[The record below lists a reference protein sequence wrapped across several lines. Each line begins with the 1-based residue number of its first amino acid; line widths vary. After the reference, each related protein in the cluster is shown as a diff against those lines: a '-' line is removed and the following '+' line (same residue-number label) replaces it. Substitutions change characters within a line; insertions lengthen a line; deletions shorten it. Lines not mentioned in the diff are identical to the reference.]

1 MGVQDGCG
9 EPERL
14 STRALRLLAPALCLA
29 TVVAACS
36 LVPMAQTG
44 GTGSAG
50 GTAGSSPAAPAGSAD
65 ADAAPDQEGSP
76 SREGEPP
83 GDQPAAEG
91 TAPGSAPEGATG
103 APPAGGAFSAI
114 SSVTF
119 MGELEEAAARTDDPQ
134 VGIAWEEPRGLAPV
148 AGDILDRYAAC
159 GTARLATSGFI
170 DIKGNVWGAVIED
183 GRGWVDVVTVTEAPD
198 GASSTARV
206 IRMLPRGGEGS

>member
-36 LVPMAQTG
+36 LMPMAQTG

-50 GTAGSSPAAPAGSAD
+50 GTAGSSLTAQEGSVD
-65 ADAAPDQEGSP
+65 ADAALQPEGSP
-76 SREGEPP
+76 PWEGESP
-83 GDQPAAEG
+83 GDTPAAEE
-91 TAPGSAPEGATG
+91 AGSGSTTEGAPET
-103 APPAGGAFSAI
+103 PSAGGASSA
-114 SSVTF
+114 TF
-119 MGELEEAAARTDDPQ
+119 MGQLEEAAARTDDPQ

>member
-9 EPERL
+9 ERERL

-29 TVVAACS
+29 TVVASCS

-44 GTGSAG
+44 GAGSAG
-50 GTAGSSPAAPAGSAD
+50 GTAGSSLTAQEGSVD
-65 ADAAPDQEGSP
+65 ADAALQPEGSP
-76 SREGEPP
+76 PWEGESP
-83 GDQPAAEG
+83 GDTPAAEE
-91 TAPGSAPEGATG
+91 AGSGSTTEGAPET
-103 APPAGGAFSAI
+103 PSAGGASSA
-114 SSVTF
+114 TF
-119 MGELEEAAARTDDPQ
+119 MGQLEEAAARTDDPQ

>member
-44 GTGSAG
+44 GAGSAG
-50 GTAGSSPAAPAGSAD
+50 SAAGSSLAAQAGSAD
-65 ADAAPDQEGSP
+65 ADAGPEPEGSP
-76 SREGEPP
+76 PREGESP
-83 GDQPAAEG
+83 GDPPAAQE
-91 TAPGSAPEGATG
+91 AGSGSTPEGAPE
-103 APPAGGAFSAI
+103 APSAGGASSA
-114 SSVTF
+114 TF

>member
-1 MGVQDGCG
+1 MGVRDGCG

-14 STRALRLLAPALCLA
+14 SARMLRLLAPALCLA

-44 GTGSAG
+44 GAGSAG
-50 GTAGSSPAAPAGSAD
+50 SAAGSSPAAQAGSAD
-65 ADAAPDQEGSP
+65 ADAALQPEGSP
-76 SREGEPP
+76 LREGESP
-83 GDQPAAEG
+83 GDQPAAEE
-91 TAPGSAPEGATG
+91 AGSGSTPEGAPE
-103 APPAGGAFSAI
+103 APSAGGVSSA
-114 SSVTF
+114 TF

-206 IRMLPRGGEGS
+206 IRMLPRGGEGL

>member
-1 MGVQDGCG
+1 MGVQDGSG

-14 STRALRLLAPALCLA
+14 SARALRLLAPALCLA

-44 GTGSAG
+44 GPSSAGSA
-50 GTAGSSPAAPAGSAD
+50 AGPSLAAQEGSAD
-65 ADAAPDQEGSP
+65 ADAAPELEGGP
-76 SREGEPP
+76 PREGAVP
-83 GDQPAAEG
+83 GDPPAAEEV
-91 TAPGSAPEGATG
+91 GSGSTSEDAPE
-103 APPAGGAFSAI
+103 APSAGGASSA
-114 SSVTF
+114 TF

-148 AGDILDRYAAC
+148 AGDILDRYVAC

-198 GASSTARV
+198 GANSTARV

>member
-9 EPERL
+9 ERERL

-44 GTGSAG
+44 GAGSAG
-50 GTAGSSPAAPAGSAD
+50 SAAGSSLAAQAGSVDEGAG
-65 ADAAPDQEGSP
+65 PEPEGSP
-76 SREGEPP
+76 PREEESP
-83 GDQPAAEG
+83 GDTPAAQE
-91 TAPGSAPEGATG
+91 APSGSTPEGAPE
-103 APPAGGAFSAI
+103 APSAGGASSAT

-134 VGIAWEEPRGLAPV
+134 VGIAWEEPRGLVPV

-159 GTARLATSGFI
+159 GTAQLATSGFI
-170 DIKGNVWGAVIED
+170 DIKGNVWGAVVED

>member
-14 STRALRLLAPALCLA
+14 STRVLKLLAPALCLA

-44 GTGSAG
+44 GAGSAG
-50 GTAGSSPAAPAGSAD
+50 SAAGSSLAAQAGSVD
-65 ADAAPDQEGSP
+65 ADAGPGPEGSP
-76 SREGEPP
+76 PREGGSL
-83 GDQPAAEG
+83 GDTPAAQE
-91 TAPGSAPEGATG
+91 AGSGSTPEGAPE
-103 APPAGGAFSAI
+103 APSAGGVSSA
-114 SSVTF
+114 TF
-119 MGELEEAAARTDDPQ
+119 MGELEKAAARTDDPQ

-183 GRGWVDVVTVTEAPD
+183 GHGWVDVVTVTEAPD

>member
-1 MGVQDGCG
+1 MGVQDGSG

-14 STRALRLLAPALCLA
+14 SARAVRLLAPALCLA

-44 GTGSAG
+44 GPGSAG
-50 GTAGSSPAAPAGSAD
+50 SAAGPSLAALAGSAD
-65 ADAAPDQEGSP
+65 TDAAPEPEGGP
-76 SREGEPP
+76 PREGEPP
-83 GDQPAAEG
+83 GDPPAAQE
-91 TAPGSAPEGATG
+91 AGSGSTSEDAPE
-103 APPAGGAFSAI
+103 APSAGGASSA
-114 SSVTF
+114 TF
-119 MGELEEAAARTDDPQ
+119 MGELEEATACAGDPQ

-198 GASSTARV
+198 GTSSTARV

>member
-9 EPERL
+9 ERERL

-29 TVVAACS
+29 TVVASCS

-44 GTGSAG
+44 GVGSAG
-50 GTAGSSPAAPAGSAD
+50 SAAGSSLAAQAGSAD
-65 ADAAPDQEGSP
+65 ANAAPEPEESP
-76 SREGEPP
+76 PREGESP
-83 GDQPAAEG
+83 GDPPAAEEV
-91 TAPGSAPEGATG
+91 GSGSTPEGAPET
-103 APPAGGAFSAI
+103 PSAGGASSA
-114 SSVTF
+114 TF
-119 MGELEEAAARTDDPQ
+119 MGDLEEEAACTDDPQ

>member
-1 MGVQDGCG
+1 MGVQDSCG

-14 STRALRLLAPALCLA
+14 STRALRLLAPALCLV

-36 LVPMAQTG
+36 LMPMAQMG
-44 GTGSAG
+44 GAGSAG
-50 GTAGSSPAAPAGSAD
+50 SAAGSSLAAQAGSAD
-65 ADAAPDQEGSP
+65 ADAASEQEGSP
-76 SREGEPP
+76 SREGESP
-83 GDQPAAEG
+83 GDSPAAQE
-91 TAPGSAPEGATG
+91 AGSGSTPEGAPET
-103 APPAGGAFSAI
+103 PSAGGVSSA
-114 SSVTF
+114 TF

-159 GTARLATSGFI
+159 GTARLATSGYI

-206 IRMLPRGGEGS
+206 IRILPRGGEGS